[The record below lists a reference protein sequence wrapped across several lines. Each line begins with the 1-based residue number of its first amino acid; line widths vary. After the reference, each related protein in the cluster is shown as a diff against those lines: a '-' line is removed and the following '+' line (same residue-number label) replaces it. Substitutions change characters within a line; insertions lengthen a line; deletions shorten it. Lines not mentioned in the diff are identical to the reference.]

1 MLPSS
6 SPEAVASFLTQCT
19 TPTSTRWV
27 RAGLA
32 CMFWIE
38 NQRYFPENTADF
50 QRYYFWNDGRVLGRE
65 HSMRTFHENFQG
77 RGKPQYI
84 SMKRDEEEKDW
95 KGDEMDVGA
104 QCIAPAWGA
113 DQSHG
118 RNALRPYVLPHCA

>member
-38 NQRYFPENTADF
+38 NQRYFRGNTAEIPSYLF
-50 QRYYFWNDGRVLGRE
+50 LNDGWVWEG
-65 HSMRTFHENFQG
+65 G
-77 RGKPQYI
+77 
-84 SMKRDEEEKDW
+84 
-95 KGDEMDVGA
+95 
-104 QCIAPAWGA
+104 
-113 DQSHG
+113 
-118 RNALRPYVLPHCA
+118 LPWCFP

>member
-65 HSMRTFHENFQG
+65 HSLVFSMRTF
-77 RGKPQYI
+77 RA
-84 SMKRDEEEKDW
+84 
-95 KGDEMDVGA
+95 GA
-104 QCIAPAWGA
+104 SPAPTFWIE
-113 DQSHG
+113 S
-118 RNALRPYVLPHCA
+118 ALFSREYR